1 MPPQRTRDDDAQ
13 PPDASDDL
21 RERAERAERER
32 DHERRERERLQHEN
46 ERLRRELE
54 RVKRQL
60 DEARRAAH
68 RQAAPFAKALT
79 PHPRR
84 PGRTAGA
91 GYGVKAHRRRP
102 RRIDERHEAPL
113 PCACPHCG
121 GRVRETRVTTQYQE
135 ELPVPHVVVR
145 QFRIHIG
152 ACRACGR
159 RVQGRHPLQTSDA
172 LGAASVQLGAQAI
185 AFAVILNKQLG
196 LSFGKITTL
205 FRQQYRLTVSR
216 SGLVH
221 AVHRAAR
228 QAQPT
233 YTALCGQIRGSPV
246 VTPDETGWKVAG
258 HLQWLW
264 AATTPTTT
272 VYAIQ
277 PGRGYPE
284 AATLLGE
291 NFAGVIVRDGW
302 APYRRFTSAIHQ
314 TCLAHLLRRARE
326 LLTDHPRATFVTDV
340 RAILQQALRLR
351 DRHLD
356 GRVSAHG
363 LAVARGQLIERLN
376 RRLDR
381 PGTISDVR
389 RFAAHLAVEW
399 PALFTF
405 LFDPT
410 AIDAT
415 NWRAEQALRP
425 AVVTR
430 KICGGNRSPHGAE
443 TQQILASVLRT
454 AQQRQLNPHA
464 VLVSLLRAA
473 TPIVPLALADRAR

>member
-1 MPPQRTRDDDAQ
+1 VSQPRNDDHD
-13 PPDASDDL
+13 SREIEW
-21 RERAERAERER
+21 RERAERAEIER
-32 DHERRERERLQHEN
+32 ARLQ
-46 ERLRRELE
+46 RELE
-54 RVKRQL
+54 RVERERDRLRRDNDRLKKEL
-60 DEARRAAH
+60 DLARRAAK
-68 RQAAPFAKALT
+68 RQAAPFAKPLT
-79 PHPRR
+79 SQPKR
-84 PGRTAGA
+84 PGRKAGA
-91 GYGVKAHRRRP
+91 RYGVKAHRRRP
-102 RRIDERHEAPL
+102 RRIDERHEAPM

-135 ELPVPHVVVR
+135 ELPVPRVVVR

-159 RVQGRHPLQTSDA
+159 RVQGRHPLQTSNA
-172 LGAASVQLGAQAI
+172 LGAARAQLGAQAV

-196 LSFGKITTL
+196 LSFGKTATL
-205 FRQQYRLTVSR
+205 FRQQYRLTVTR

-228 QAQPT
+228 QAHPT
-233 YTALCGQIRGSPV
+233 YTALCEQIRGSPV
-246 VTPDETGWKVAG
+246 VTSDETGWNVAG

-284 AATLLGE
+284 AATLLGAD
-291 NFAGVIVRDGW
+291 FAGVLVRDGW
-302 APYRRFTSAIHQ
+302 APYRRFTSAMHQ

-340 RAILQQALRLR
+340 RAILHRALRLR

-363 LAVARGQLIERLN
+363 LAVARGHLIERLS

-389 RFAAHLAVEW
+389 RFAAHLEVEW

-405 LFDPT
+405 LFDPA

-430 KICGGNRSPHGAE
+430 KVCGGNRSPQGVE
-443 TQQILASVLRT
+443 TQQILASVVRT

-464 VLVSLLRAA
+464 VLVSMLRAR
-473 TPIVPLALADRAR
+473 TPIVPVTLQDRAR